1 MKKEEIT
8 DGRNL
13 RSIATKKRLLE
24 ASKELFYENGFEKTT
39 ITQII
44 KKAKTGYGTA
54 YVYFK
59 GKDDILIM
67 LIEDVMQEFLD
78 MASTPFAPSSKQEAE
93 VLIHKQVLLFLNM
106 ANNNHKIMKVFSEA
120 IGLSSAVNAKWDEI
134 RETNIHYITKDITY
148 SQSCG
153 LARSDLQANLVARFW
168 FFANENFQ
176 WEVVHKTNTASIEE
190 IANTLTAM
198 YVDGLYNM

>member
-1 MKKEEIT
+1 MQKKEIT
-8 DGRNL
+8 DGRIL
-13 RSIATKKRLLE
+13 RAIATKKRLLD

-78 MASTPFAPSSKQEAE
+78 MANTPFAPSSKQEAE
-93 VLIHKQVLLFLNM
+93 ALIHKQVLLFLNM
-106 ANNNHKIMKVFSEA
+106 ANKNHQIMKVFSEA
-120 IGLSSAVNAKWDEI
+120 IGLSLAVNSKWNEI
-134 RETNIHYITKDITY
+134 RESNIHYITKDITY
-148 SQSCG
+148 SQSQG
-153 LARSDLQANLVARFW
+153 LARTDLQANLVARFW

-198 YVDGLYNM
+198 YVDGLYNT

>member
-1 MKKEEIT
+1 MPGEEVT
-8 DGRNL
+8 DGRSL

-24 ASKELFYENGFEKTT
+24 ASKELFYKNGFEKTT

-54 YVYFK
+54 YVHFK

-93 VLIHKQVLLFLNM
+93 ALIHKQVVMFLKM
-106 ANNNHKIMKVFSEA
+106 ANENNQIMKVFSEA
-120 IGLSSAVNAKWDEI
+120 IGLSVEVNSKWNEI
-134 RETNIHYITKDITY
+134 RESNIHYITKDITY
-148 SQSCG
+148 SQLHG
-153 LARSDLQANLVARFW
+153 LARTDLKANLIARFW
-168 FFANENFQ
+168 FFANESFQ
-176 WEVVHKTNTASIEE
+176 WEVVHQINTSSIEE

-198 YVDGLYNM
+198 YVDGLYIT

>member
-1 MKKEEIT
+1 MTREEIT

-44 KKAKTGYGTA
+44 KRAGTGYGTA

-59 GKDDILIM
+59 GKDEILTS

-78 MASTPFAPSSKQEAE
+78 MANTPFAPTTKQEAKT
-93 VLIHKQVLLFLNM
+93 LIHKQVLLFLNM
-106 ANNNHKIMKVFSEA
+106 ANENHQIMKVFSEA
-120 IGLSSAVNAKWDEI
+120 IGLSSTVDSKWNEI
-134 RETNIHYITKDITY
+134 RETNIHYITRDITY
-148 SQSCG
+148 SQSQG
-153 LARSDLQANLVARFW
+153 LARTDLQANLVARFW
-168 FFANENFQ
+168 FFANENYQ
-176 WEVVHKTNTASIEE
+176 WEVVHKKNTASIEK
-190 IANTLTAM
+190 IAKTLTDM
-198 YVDGLYNM
+198 YVDGLYIM